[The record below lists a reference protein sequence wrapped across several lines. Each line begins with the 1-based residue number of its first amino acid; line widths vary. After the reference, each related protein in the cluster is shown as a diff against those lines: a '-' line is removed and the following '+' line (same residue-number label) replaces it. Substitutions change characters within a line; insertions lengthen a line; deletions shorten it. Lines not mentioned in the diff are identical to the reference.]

1 MKITILVSILI
12 SVASSVGSKSA
23 QNYIVNGNKAV
34 QGQFPHQATLLIR
47 RSYWGGYK
55 YTPICGATIISNQW
69 LVTAG
74 HCSLGFNLPYDV
86 DKLRVIIGVHRL
98 NHEDRIFGA
107 VERFI
112 PHPKFTMVPRIANDI
127 GLIKL
132 KEPINFDATSYVAPA
147 KLPSKTAVFTGI
159 AQASGH
165 GLIDP
170 RYQDSVSEHLL
181 WIDVKIIE
189 DRACANFPFYRTGQ
203 AKFDSRMM
211 ICAIA
216 NPGSSPCNGD
226 SGGPLVQKSGNDFTL
241 VGVVSLGPKN
251 CGMKGVPFIF
261 TKVSNYID
269 WIYGVMAGV

>member
-12 SVASSVGSKSA
+12 SVASLVGSKSV
-23 QNYIVNGNKAV
+23 QNYIVNGNKAD
-34 QGQFPHQATLLIR
+34 QGQFPYQTTLLIR
-47 RSYWGGYK
+47 QPYWGGYK

-74 HCSLGFNLPYDV
+74 HCSLGLYLPYDV
-86 DKLRVIIGVHRL
+86 NKLRVIIGAHKL
-98 NHEDRIFGA
+98 NHKDRIFA
-107 VERFI
+107 TVERFI
-112 PHPKFTMVPRIANDI
+112 PHPKFTMVPRVSNDI

-132 KEPINFDATSYVAPA
+132 KEPINFDARNDIIPA

-165 GLIDP
+165 GLIDS
-170 RYQDSVSEHLL
+170 RYQDSWSEHLR
-181 WIDVKIIE
+181 WIDIKILE
-189 DRACANFPFYRTGQ
+189 DRACANFPFYTAGQ
-203 AKFDSRMM
+203 TKFDSSMM

-226 SGGPLVQKSGNDFTL
+226 SGGPLAQKSGNDFTL
-241 VGVVSLGPKN
+241 VGVVSFGPKN

-261 TKVSNYID
+261 TKVSSYVD